1 MGHGSA
7 PGQEAKIPHATQC
20 GETEQ
25 NNSDPEED
33 THAGDKSREERGRKD
48 QKKKTSLAHLVLGL
62 YEWIHP
68 SP

>member
-7 PGQEAKIPHATQC
+7 PGQETKILHATQC

-33 THAGDKSREERGRKD
+33 THTGDKSREERGRKD
-48 QKKKTSLAHLVLGL
+48 QKKKKSSLAHLVLGL
-62 YEWIHP
+62 YE
-68 SP
+68 